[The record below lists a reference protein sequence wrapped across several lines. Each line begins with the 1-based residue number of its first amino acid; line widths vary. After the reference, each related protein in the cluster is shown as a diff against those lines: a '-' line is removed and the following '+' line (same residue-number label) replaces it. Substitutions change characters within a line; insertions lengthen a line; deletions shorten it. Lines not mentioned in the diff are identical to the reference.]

1 MMMMMMAMIMTM
13 MMILRMFMT
22 TLFLL
27 DGVIVF
33 LPIQPLLAEH
43 LAVVYLCRDIYTHSG
58 APLCVIF
65 ISCRCIFIPCSSIEY
80 AATRYENIS
89 TKSP

>member
-1 MMMMMMAMIMTM
+1 MMLMIMFMIYMMFMMMMMMMMAMIMTM

-43 LAVVYLCRDIYTHSG
+43 LAVVYLCRDIYTD
-58 APLCVIF
+58 
-65 ISCRCIFIPCSSIEY
+65 R
-80 AATRYENIS
+80 
-89 TKSP
+89 